1 MLKQINNNNYQRCP
15 GEAMRLLRRK
25 WPRFILSPCGQ
36 GTIDIDDLVH
46 VDLSDMTTADFEEAP
61 MFIRIHTHQSLKSF
75 LNASMLAQ
83 WRTEM
88 YCHMTFIWRFAV
100 EEYCGISFGGLAL
113 LAVHAA
119 AHVILHRI
127 ESVMQEELQAVGF
140 VTNLEDPEKLEFKE
154 YFCEL
159 IAFLAR
165 AALERLD
172 VVEEDDDDQGREV

>member
-1 MLKQINNNNYQRCP
+1 
-15 GEAMRLLRRK
+15 
-25 WPRFILSPCGQ
+25 
-36 GTIDIDDLVH
+36 
-46 VDLSDMTTADFEEAP
+46 
-61 MFIRIHTHQSLKSF
+61 
-75 LNASMLAQ
+75 MLAHC
-83 WRTEM
+83 RTEM
-88 YCHMTFIWRFAV
+88 YCHMTLIWQLAV
-100 EEYCGISFGGLAL
+100 EEYCDIAFGGLAL